1 MQGDPRVTRIGRLMR
16 KSNWDEIPNLINVF
30 YGQMSLVG
38 PRPEQEPYV
47 RQFRSY
53 IPRYMERHQMKAGMT
68 GWAQVNGLRGD
79 TSIEE
84 RTKYDLWYVENWSL
98 WLDLKILL
106 RTVLQM
112 LLGRNI
118 NAY

>member
-1 MQGDPRVTRIGRLMR
+1 
-16 KSNWDEIPNLINVF
+16 
-30 YGQMSLVG
+30 MSLVG
-38 PRPEQEPYV
+38 PRPEQEAYV
-47 RQFRSY
+47 QQFRQF

-79 TSIEE
+79 TSVEE

-98 WLDLKILL
+98 WLDVKIIIRTLAQTL
-106 RTVLQM
+106 R
-112 LLGRNI
+112 GRNP